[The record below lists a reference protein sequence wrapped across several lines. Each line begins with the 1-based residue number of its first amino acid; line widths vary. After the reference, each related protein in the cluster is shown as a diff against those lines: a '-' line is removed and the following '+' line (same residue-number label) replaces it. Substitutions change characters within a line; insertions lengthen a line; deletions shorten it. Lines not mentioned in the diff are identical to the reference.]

1 MTQIKCQGPAVAD
14 AQAIAERTQFVGLDP
29 KARSALRTLGP
40 VIRDEIQ
47 TALEQFYDKV
57 RQEPQVRS
65 FFRDDA
71 HINGAMRLQ
80 MAHWSKIADAEFD
93 DVFVKEATR
102 VGQTHARIGLEPRWY
117 VGGYSLIAEH
127 LLRAAIKDRWPKGL
141 FAGKAGQADA
151 TAEAVAALVKAVMLD
166 MELGVSTYLTAINEE
181 RRRHEEARLKA
192 EQDQAVVVEALGQA
206 LALLASGD
214 LVGRLSSDFSPE
226 FQKLKDDYNNA
237 VGSLGEAMGG
247 VGRSAQGIRSGVDQI
262 AQALEDLSRRTES
275 QAASLEETAAALEQ
289 VTATVKRSAAAAHE
303 AAEVVDAT
311 KGEAQRSGDVV
322 EHAVAAMGEIE
333 NSSRQ
338 IGNIIGVIDE
348 IAFQTNL
355 LALNAGVEAARAGEA
370 GKGFAVVASEV
381 RALAQRSAD
390 AAKEIK
396 TLISSSTQQVAAG
409 VDLVGQTG
417 EALQRIVS
425 RVGEIDNLVGEI
437 ASSAKEQSSGLTQVN
452 IAVGQMDQV
461 TQQNAAMV
469 ERSTVSS
476 RSLRSEAADLTAL
489 IGKFSLSGVAHRPTV
504 ADPAVHAPA
513 RNAVA
518 EQRARLAAFARPGR

>member
-1 MTQIKCQGPAVAD
+1 MAD
-14 AQAIAERTQFVGLDP
+14 AQAIAERTRFIGLDP
-29 KARSALRTLGP
+29 KARSALRSLAP
-40 VIRDEIQ
+40 VIQAEIGN
-47 TALEQFYDKV
+47 ALDQFYDRL
-57 RQEPQVRS
+57 RQEPHTKS

-71 HINGAMRLQ
+71 HIDGAKRLQ
-80 MAHWSKIADAEFD
+80 AAHWSKIAAADFD
-93 DVFVKEATR
+93 EHYVKDATR

-117 VGGYSLIAEH
+117 IGGYSLIAEQ
-127 LLRAAIKDRWPKGL
+127 LLRRAIKSRWPKGL
-141 FAGKAGQADA
+141 FGSKPAQADA
-151 TAEAVAALVKAVMLD
+151 TADAMGALVKAVMLD
-166 MELGVSTYLTAINEE
+166 MELGISTYMAAINEE
-181 RRRHEEARLKA
+181 RRQHEEARQKA
-192 EQDQAVVVEALGQA
+192 EQQQAVVVEALGEA
-206 LALLASGD
+206 LAMLAAGD
-214 LVGRLSSDFSPE
+214 LVGRLSTDFSPE

-289 VTATVKRSAAAAHE
+289 VTATVKRSAAAANE
-303 AAEVVDAT
+303 AAAVVGAT
-311 KGEAQRSGDVV
+311 KGEAERSGEVV
-322 EHAVAAMGEIE
+322 QQAVSAMGEIE
-333 NSSRQ
+333 ASSRQ
-338 IGNIIGVIDE
+338 IGSIIGVIDE

-396 TLISSSTQQVAAG
+396 TLISSSSQQVEAG

-417 EALQRIVS
+417 EALQRIVG
-425 RVGEIDNLVGEI
+425 RVDEIDGLVGEI
-437 ASSAKEQSSGLTQVN
+437 AASAQEQASGLNQVN
-452 IAVGQMDQV
+452 MAVGQMDQV

-469 ERSTVSS
+469 ERSSTSS
-476 RSLRSEAADLTAL
+476 RTLRSEAADLTAL
-489 IGKFSLSGVAHRPTV
+489 IGKFSLSGVAHRPMV
-504 ADPAVHAPA
+504 ADPALHAPA
-513 RNAVA
+513 RNSVA

>member
-1 MTQIKCQGPAVAD
+1 MAD
-14 AQAIAERTQFVGLDP
+14 PQAIAERTRFIGLDP
-29 KARSALRTLGP
+29 KARSALRSLGP
-40 VIRDEIQ
+40 VIREEIES
-47 TALEQFYDKV
+47 ALDNFYGIV
-57 RQEPQVRS
+57 RQEPQIKA

-71 HINGAMRLQ
+71 HINGAKRLQ
-80 MAHWSKIADAEFD
+80 AAHWSKIADAEFD
-93 DVFVKEATR
+93 DTFVEEATR

-117 VGGYSLIAEH
+117 VGGYSLIAEQ
-127 LLRAAIKDRWPKGL
+127 LLRGAIKSRWPKGM
-141 FAGKAGQADA
+141 FGAKPAQADA
-151 TAEAVAALVKAVMLD
+151 AADAVTALVKAVMLD
-166 MELGVSTYLTAINEE
+166 MELGISTYLDAINEE

-192 EQDQAVVVEALGQA
+192 EKEQTVVVEALGSA
-206 LALLASGD
+206 LALLAAGD
-214 LVGRLSSDFSPE
+214 LVGRLSADFSPE

-247 VGRSAQGIRSGVDQI
+247 VGRSAQGIRAGVDQI

-303 AAEVVDAT
+303 AAEVVGAT

-333 NSSRQ
+333 ASSRQ

-396 TLISSSTQQVAAG
+396 TLISSSTQQVEAG

-452 IAVGQMDQV
+452 IAVSQMDQV

-469 ERSTVSS
+469 ERSTSAS

-489 IGKFSLSGVAHRPTV
+489 MGKFNMSGVSHRPMM
-504 ADPAVHAPA
+504 ADPAIHAPA
-513 RNAVA
+513 RNGVA

>member
-1 MTQIKCQGPAVAD
+1 MAD
-14 AQAIAERTQFVGLDP
+14 PQAIAERTRFVGLDP

-40 VIRDEIQ
+40 VIREEIGH
-47 TALEQFYDKV
+47 ALGLFYDKV
-57 RQEPQVRS
+57 RQDPHTKA
-65 FFRDDA
+65 FFRDEA
-71 HINGAMRLQ
+71 HIASATRRQ
-80 MAHWSKIADAEFD
+80 SAHWGKIAEADFD
-93 DVFVKEATR
+93 EVFASEATT

-117 VGGYSLIAEH
+117 VGGYSLISEQ
-127 LLRAAIKDRWPKGL
+127 LLRAAIKDRWPKGM
-141 FAGKAGQADA
+141 FAGKPAQREAAADA
-151 TAEAVAALVKAVMLD
+151 LTALVKAVLLD
-166 MELGVSTYLTAINEE
+166 MELGISTYMEAIDAE
-181 RRRHEEARLKA
+181 RRRQEEARQKA
-192 EQDQAVVVEALGQA
+192 EREQAVVVEALGKA
-206 LALLASGD
+206 LAMLAAGD
-214 LVGRLSSDFSPE
+214 LVGRLSADFSPE

-247 VGRSAQGIRSGVDQI
+247 VGQAAQGIRSGVDQI

-303 AAEVVDAT
+303 AADVVGAT
-311 KGEAQRSGDVV
+311 KGEAQRSGVV
-322 EHAVAAMGEIE
+322 VQDAVAAMGQIE

-355 LALNAGVEAARAGEA
+355 LALNAGVEAARAGDA

-396 TLISSSTQQVAAG
+396 ALISSSSQQVEAG

-417 EALQRIVS
+417 EALQRIVT
-425 RVGEIDNLVGEI
+425 RVGEIDSLVGEI
-437 ASSAKEQSSGLTQVN
+437 ASSALEQSAGLNQVN
-452 IAVGQMDQV
+452 IAVGQMDHV

-469 ERSTVSS
+469 ERSTASS

-489 IGKFSLSGVAHRPTV
+489 IGKFSLSGAARRPMA
-504 ADPAVHAPA
+504 ADPEVHAPA

-518 EQRARLAAFARPGR
+518 EQRARLATFARPGR